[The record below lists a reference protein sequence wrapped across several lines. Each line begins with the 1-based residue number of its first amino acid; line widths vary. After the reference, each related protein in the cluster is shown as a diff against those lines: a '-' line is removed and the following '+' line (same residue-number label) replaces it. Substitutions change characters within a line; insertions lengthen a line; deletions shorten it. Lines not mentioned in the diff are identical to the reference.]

1 MWLTFFATP
10 AWVDS
15 QRIKA
20 MQEKDSVSVYF
31 VQAALY
37 SLRDQPARM
46 DALLAQAGIPKR
58 LLAERA
64 ARVPATAFAKL
75 WLIVIEELDDE
86 FFGYDSHGMP
96 VGSFALICRGLIQ
109 ASTIGQ
115 ALHQCLASWRLFLRD
130 IQGSL
135 SLRGN
140 NAVIT
145 LHNRQEVPFL
155 RSIIEETFLTVV
167 ISLMC
172 WLAGRR
178 IPISRAQF
186 GHPRPDHDDD
196 HLLWGPDLTFE
207 AGQTEIEFDADY
219 LKLPVIQN
227 LDSLKTF
234 LRTAPQWVIIR
245 FSNRQGLCA
254 QVHRRLHN
262 CHYPQWPSLVE
273 LAREDN
279 LSVTSFR
286 RQLQREGFSF
296 QGIKDEVRRSIA
308 FDCLR
313 NTDLSIAAIAE
324 KVGFRE
330 TSAFHRAFKKWTGES
345 PGNYRSKL
353 KVPLYS
359 TLA

>member
-1 MWLTFFATP
+1 
-10 AWVDS
+10 
-15 QRIKA
+15 

-31 VQAALY
+31 VKAALY
-37 SLRDQPARM
+37 RLHDQPERM
-46 DALLAQAGIPKR
+46 DALLAQAGIPKS
-58 LLAERA
+58 LLADSD
-64 ARVPATAFAKL
+64 ARIPATAFATL

-109 ASTIGQ
+109 AANIGQ
-115 ALHQCLASWRLFLRD
+115 ALRQCLSSWRLFLRD

-135 SLRGN
+135 SLRGKH
-140 NAVIT
+140 AVIT
-145 LHNRQEVPFL
+145 LHNRQEAPFL
-155 RSIIEETFLTVV
+155 RSIIEETFLTVI

-178 IPISRAQF
+178 LSISRTQF
-186 GHPRPDHDDD
+186 GHPRPEHNDG
-196 HLLWGPDLTFE
+196 HLLWGADLTFD
-207 AGQTEIEFDADY
+207 AAQTEVEFDADF
-219 LKLPVIQN
+219 LKLPVVQD

-245 FSNRQGLCA
+245 FSNRQGLSA
-254 QVHRRLHN
+254 HVHRRLHN
-262 CHYPQWPSLVE
+262 CHYPQWPTLAD

-296 QGIKDEVRRSIA
+296 QEIKDEVRRSIA
-308 FDCLR
+308 FGCLR
-313 NTDLSIAAIAE
+313 NTDLSVAAIAE

-345 PGNYRSKL
+345 PGSYRLKL
-353 KVPLYS
+353 SRPRHL
-359 TLA
+359 TLAQPKGNLQPVSPVAPYP

>member
-1 MWLTFFATP
+1 
-10 AWVDS
+10 
-15 QRIKA
+15 

-31 VQAALY
+31 VKAALY
-37 SLRDQPARM
+37 RLHDQPARM
-46 DALLAQAGIPKR
+46 DTLLAQAGIPKC
-58 LLAERA
+58 LLAEPA

-75 WLIVIEELDDE
+75 WLIVIAELNDE

-96 VGSFALICRGLIQ
+96 VGSFALICRSLIQ

-115 ALHQCLASWRLFLRD
+115 ALHQFLASWRLFLRD
-130 IQGSL
+130 IQGSV
-135 SLRGN
+135 SMRGN

-145 LHNRQEVPFL
+145 LYNHQEAPL
-155 RSIIEETFLTVV
+155 LHSIIEETFLTVV
-167 ISLMC
+167 ISLIC

-178 IPISRAQF
+178 IPIRRAQF
-186 GHPRPDHDDD
+186 GHPRPAHDD
-196 HLLWGPDLTFE
+196 HQLLWGPDLTFD
-207 AGQTEIEFDADY
+207 AAQTEIEFDAEY
-219 LKLPVIQN
+219 LKLPVVQK
-227 LDSLKTF
+227 LDSLKAF

-245 FSNRQGLCA
+245 FSNRQGLSA

-262 CHYPQWPSLVE
+262 CHYQQWPSLVE

-279 LSVTSFR
+279 LSATSFR

-296 QGIKDEVRRSIA
+296 QNIKDEVRRSIA
-308 FDCLR
+308 FDSLR

-345 PGNYRSKL
+345 PGNYRLKL
-353 KVPLYS
+353 NAESPLVK
-359 TLA
+359 